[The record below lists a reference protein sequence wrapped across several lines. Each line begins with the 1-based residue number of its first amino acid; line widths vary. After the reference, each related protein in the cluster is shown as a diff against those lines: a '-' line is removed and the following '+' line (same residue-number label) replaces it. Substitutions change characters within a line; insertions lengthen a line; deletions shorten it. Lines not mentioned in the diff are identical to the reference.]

1 MSTLR
6 VSNIQNAATSSGG
19 IAIDTSG
26 HVTVDGVAMPSS
38 GPLSNRNLII
48 NGAMQVAQRGASS
61 SGVTATGYYATDRY
75 RFITQVGAWTISRS
89 TEAPTGFSRSWKAD
103 CTTTASLTGAQALL
117 IQQRIEAQHLQ
128 HLNYGTANAEQ
139 LTCSFWVRSNKTG
152 VVTVEF
158 YQDDDVRQIS
168 RTITIDSANTW
179 EFKTVTIPGDITG
192 VIDDD
197 EGPGLDLIWWLD
209 AGPDLKSGTLN
220 TGGWA
225 SLTNANRVSSSNI
238 SLTDSTANEFYLTG
252 VQLEVGSVATPFEH
266 RSYGDELAKCL
277 RYYWLQEVRN
287 ATNYGH
293 FCLLASYA
301 TTADVRGFINFPV
314 PMRQIPALSNSD
326 INHFVHLGG
335 PAITAFY
342 IADGGASYYNT
353 GLGVSLSSA
362 QTGGYASILRAFN
375 TNNAELRW
383 DAEL

>member
-1 MSTLR
+1 MSTLN
-6 VSNIQNAATSSGG
+6 VEAISHPTPGSNVTING
-19 IAIDTSG
+19 ITPAGTNQLG
-26 HVTVDGVAMPSS
+26 
-38 GPLSNRNLII
+38 NRNLVI
-48 NGAMQVAQRGASS
+48 NGAMQVAQRGTSQAS
-61 SGVTATGYYATDRY
+61 VTSTTYAGPDR
-75 RFITQVGAWTISRS
+75 FQHILSTAGTWTISQS
-89 TEAPTGFSRSWKAD
+89 TEAPEGFATSLKLD
-103 CTTTASLTGAQALL
+103 CTTANASLSASSLYLL
-117 IQQRIEAQHLQ
+117 GQKIEGLNVQHLDY
-128 HLNYGTANAEQ
+128 NTVNAKTVT
-139 LTCSFWVRSNKTG
+139 LSFWVRSNKTG
-152 VVTVEF
+152 TYVCEVTTHTST
-158 YQDDDVRQIS
+158 RKIS
-168 RTITIDSANTW
+168 QTYTINSANTW
-179 EFKTVTIPGDITG
+179 EKKILQIPGDTG
-192 VIDDD
+192 GSLPNTNTAEFNVY
-197 EGPGLDLIWWLD
+197 WWLV
-209 AGPDLKSGTLN
+209 AGANWKSGTLN
-220 TGGWA
+220 TTWGITA
-225 SLTNANRVSSSNI
+225 DNNRVVGQTVN
-238 SLTDSTANEFYLTG
+238 LADSTDNDFYLTG
-252 VQLEVGSVATPFEH
+252 VQLEVGTVATPFEH

-326 INHFVHLGG
+326 ISHFVHLGG

>member
-1 MSTLR
+1 MSTLN
-6 VSNIQNAATSSGG
+6 VESISHP
-19 IAIDTSG
+19 TSG
-26 HVTVDGVAMPSS
+26 SLVTINGAAP
-38 GPLSNRNLII
+38 SNRNLII

-252 VQLEVGSVATPFEH
+252 VQLEVGTVATPFER
-266 RSYGDELAKCL
+266 RSYGQEVALCE
-277 RYYWLQEVRN
+277 RYYQILFAGNTSGGLVNTGQYSFATPFRVVPRTSSTGIVSYAN
-287 ATNYGH
+287 SAFANANSLTCVAAGNYGINTRYTATN
-293 FCLLASYA
+293 
-301 TTADVRGFINFPV
+301 T
-314 PMRQIPALSNSD
+314 
-326 INHFVHLGG
+326 
-335 PAITAFY
+335 
-342 IADGGASYYNT
+342 
-353 GLGVSLSSA
+353 
-362 QTGGYASILRAFN
+362 GYAGVLYTDIFI
-375 TNNAELRW
+375 NAEL
-383 DAEL
+383 